1 MGLPVPS
8 TSAEL
13 TDRLYQEN
21 LLSRPSDPLFATDG
35 SLKEWNKA
43 WVEVIVQRVHGLTI
57 PGLACGDLQN
67 FLLAELLV
75 IGLDDTRSVG
85 RYYCLCSDQ
94 WLARRQMRH
103 CWGCH
108 ECQPKDS
115 WHCGQCKIC
124 VIGASRACDGCG
136 GVSEKY
142 RKRRR
147 D

>member
-13 TDRLYQEN
+13 TDRLYRES

-35 SLKEWNKA
+35 SLKEWNRA
-43 WVEVIVQRVHGLTI
+43 WVEAIVQNIHGLTI
-57 PGLACGDLQN
+57 PGLASGELQN

-85 RYYCLCSDQ
+85 RYYCLCSNQ

-103 CWGCH
+103 CWGCY
-108 ECQPKDS
+108 ECKPKDS

-124 VIGASRACDGCG
+124 VVGRLVRTMAA
-136 GVSEKY
+136 VV
-142 RKRRR
+142 
-147 D
+147 